1 MIKLKIEDVTFVSP
15 QGSDKNGAVFYWDNN
30 VYRAIPS
37 QMAPV
42 YRELLR
48 NENKSKLFDIG
59 LIKTEIAEVELEG
72 YELVLLHEK
81 IPIISYVTEWSGS
94 MLKDAALL
102 TLELNLA
109 LKEFGLEIQD
119 AHPWNIL
126 FIGCTPKFIDF
137 SSIVPLRAT
146 NKWKAAQEFVGTFY
160 NPLRL
165 IAYGFHRQARSLL
178 VNWETLRGKRISKS
192 EIYKILLR
200 KYYFYQAIK
209 FFLESAPL
217 IDLERETT
225 IESLKRKISVIKI
238 PLSKSSWSDY
248 CDEEVDL
255 STIEDWMVKRRVVN
269 EIILRCK
276 PKSLLDIGS
285 NTGWFSKLAALN
297 GINVIAFD
305 LDETSINKLY
315 QNNKLQNLKILPL
328 AMNFVKP
335 TPAYGISLRCI
346 PAIERYKAE
355 MVLGLAIMHHLVF
368 KQKIDFETSIRIFK
382 AFTNKW
388 LVVEFIP
395 KEDKYVSQWYNES
408 FSWYTLDNFVT
419 ELQRHFS
426 RVEVLPSNPD
436 PRVLILCEI

>member
-1 MIKLKIEDVTFVSP
+1 
-15 QGSDKNGAVFYWDNN
+15 
-30 VYRAIPS
+30 
-37 QMAPV
+37 
-42 YRELLR
+42 
-48 NENKSKLFDIG
+48 
-59 LIKTEIAEVELEG
+59 
-72 YELVLLHEK
+72 
-81 IPIISYVTEWSGS
+81 
-94 MLKDAALL
+94 
-102 TLELNLA
+102 
-109 LKEFGLEIQD
+109 
-119 AHPWNIL
+119 
-126 FIGCTPKFIDF
+126 
-137 SSIVPLRAT
+137 
-146 NKWKAAQEFVGTFY
+146 
-160 NPLRL
+160 
-165 IAYGFHRQARSLL
+165 
-178 VNWETLRGKRISKS
+178 
-192 EIYKILLR
+192 
-200 KYYFYQAIK
+200 
-209 FFLESAPL
+209 
-217 IDLERETT
+217 
-225 IESLKRKISVIKI
+225 
-238 PLSKSSWSDY
+238 
-248 CDEEVDL
+248 
-255 STIEDWMVKRRVVN
+255 MVKRRVVN